1 MSEPVPDAS
10 SRKLTGKRTGVAA
23 APARENRLKVCGHEA
38 IPDVSGA
45 LYLPD
50 LETLVVSDL
59 HFEKGSSFAARGI
72 HIPPYDT
79 HSTLGLLEEVC
90 ARYRPSRVIALGD
103 SFHDAGAMARMPAS
117 ESARIRA
124 LTAEWD
130 WIWVTGNH
138 DPAPPENLGGE
149 IADHVEAGALL
160 LRHEPRPAPATGEIA
175 GHLHP
180 AAVVV
185 MRGRR
190 LRRRCFVTDT
200 TRLIMPAFGAFTGG
214 LNVRAVAF
222 ADLFDGLKFNAW
234 MIGRDAVYPVN
245 GRRLRAES

>member
-1 MSEPVPDAS
+1 MSEPVPDPSKAS
-10 SRKLTGKRTGVAA
+10 ATENAATPAGESRL
-23 APARENRLKVCGHEA
+23 RLCGHDA
-38 IPDVSGA
+38 VPDISGA

-50 LETLVVSDL
+50 LDTLVVSDL

-79 HSTLGLLEEVC
+79 HSTLRLLEDVC
-90 ARYRPSRVIALGD
+90 ARYRPARVIALGD
-103 SFHDAGAMARMPAS
+103 SFHDAGAMARMPDS
-117 ESARIRA
+117 ERERIQA
-124 LTAEWD
+124 LTATWD

-138 DPAPPENLGGE
+138 DPVPPGDIGGT
-149 IADHVEAGALL
+149 IADRIEMGALL
-160 LRHEPRPAPATGEIA
+160 FRHEPRPAPATGEIA

-214 LNVRAVAF
+214 LNVRADAF
-222 ADLFDGLKFNAW
+222 SGLFDGLKFNAW
-234 MIGRDAVYPVN
+234 MIGREAVYPVS
-245 GRRLRAES
+245 GRKLRAES